1 VPQLL
6 EDESGFSRCRTVPSW
21 DFSSSTS
28 PAMSRRIL
36 DSVSGG
42 FQRGLGLKEAVAR
55 TRSATGSTPAAENPK
70 PLLNGQVHPT
80 ASSKSSRQ
88 RIINR
93 IRFLAYPPVTS
104 PDPFGKMAPLF
115 RKLFSRAVTILE
127 MTRASAPEGR
137 FGWLNQSLLS

>member
-1 VPQLL
+1 MNPASAAAGRFLPEQRPQRVQLL
-6 EDESGFSRCRTVPSW
+6 PQKIQK
-21 DFSSSTS
+21 
-28 PAMSRRIL
+28 PA
-36 DSVSGG
+36 
-42 FQRGLGLKEAVAR
+42 
-55 TRSATGSTPAAENPK
+55 
-70 PLLNGQVHPT
+70 LNGQVHPT

-104 PDPFGKMAPLF
+104 LDPFGKMAPFF

-127 MTRASAPEGR
+127 MTRASAPEGC